1 MPKSKEFTVRLEDRP
16 GTLGKCCK
24 ALADNHINIMAF
36 SACPLQGQSSVRL
49 IVDNPA
55 ECKKVLDVQKLKY
68 TEAEVAHITLPNRVG
83 ELARAASRLGDN
95 NININYCYSG
105 IDTASNR
112 PLVFFSV
119 SDIEKALSIL
129 EEIAK
134 AA

>member
-1 MPKSKEFTVRLEDRP
+1 MPKSKEFTVRLDDRP

-24 ALADNHINIMAF
+24 ALADRRVNIVAF

-55 ECKKVLDVQKLKY
+55 ECKNVLDSQKLKY
-68 TEAEVAHITLPNRVG
+68 TESDVAHTTLPNRVG
-83 ELARAASRLGDN
+83 ELARAASKLGDT

-105 IDTASNR
+105 IDPTSNKAI
-112 PLVFFSV
+112 VFFAV
-119 SDIEKALSIL
+119 SDIERALSIL
-129 EEIAK
+129 EEMAK